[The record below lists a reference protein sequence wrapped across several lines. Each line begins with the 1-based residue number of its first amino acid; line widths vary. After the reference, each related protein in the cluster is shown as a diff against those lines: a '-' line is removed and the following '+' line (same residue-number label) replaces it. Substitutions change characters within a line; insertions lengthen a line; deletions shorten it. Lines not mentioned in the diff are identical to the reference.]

1 MITGAPQNSDVS
13 AVGQLVLAGNGT
25 NGLALDVGTKRI
37 GVAIANLDV
46 RFPRP
51 LLTLENPKTFF
62 MDITSLCQIHDVAW
76 LVIGLP
82 RGLSSQDTDQT
93 KSVRAF
99 VVDLQKYT
107 KLSLYW
113 IDEALTSNKAK
124 SELRS
129 RGKPYIKSD
138 IDSLAATYMLEDFL
152 NDPQNRQEIK

>member
-1 MITGAPQNSDVS
+1 MGIDTPQNSGVT
-13 AVGQLVLAGNGT
+13 AVKQLVLVGNGT

-51 LLTLENPKTFF
+51 LLTLENPSTFF
-62 MDITSLCQIHDVAW
+62 MDIMSLCQIHDVAW

-82 RGLSSQDTDQT
+82 RGLSGQDTDQT

-99 VVDLQKYT
+99 VVDLQQYT

-113 IDEALTSNKAK
+113 IDEALTSTKAE
-124 SELRS
+124 SELQS
-129 RGKPYIKSD
+129 RGKAYIKSD

-152 NDPQNRQEIK
+152 NDPQNRQEIQ